1 MIWGV
6 TSAEQLL
13 DESRFTPLHRRI
25 WLVAA
30 LGLLLD
36 GFDFFVIGV
45 CLPLIT
51 VDLGLTPGRAGL
63 LASAAVVGS
72 VLGALLVGPVADR
85 IGRRLVFRL
94 DLLAFVAAALASAF
108 AWDVWSLIGFRF
120 LLGVAIGADYPLS
133 SSYAVEVAP
142 RRHRERLLVGVI
154 SFQAIGSLLGVGL
167 GLLAVHAD
175 PAPGA
180 WRWILG
186 SGAFFAVLVVAARHG
201 LPESPRWLLSQGR
214 REEAAQVI
222 SRLVGD
228 QVRPEQVTSTADER
242 VPWRRLFGAEF
253 RRRTVFTS
261 VPWLLL
267 DVVVY
272 GIGVF
277 TPTILAG
284 LVVGDGTASSI
295 GNVVTTLRQTALTDV
310 FLVLGFVAALLLIG
324 RVGAV
329 RLQVTGF
336 VAVAAGLVLLAA
348 SAALPGGADAWFALA
363 FAGFAL
369 SNFFQ
374 NMGPNSTTFLM
385 PAVAFPTAVR
395 ATGAGLG
402 AAAGKAG
409 AVLVTLTFPVLHEG
423 VGLPL
428 TLGLM
433 AAGAVLAALVTVA
446 ARPRFLHADDPGW
459 TAGTA

>member
-1 MIWGV
+1 MMWIV

-13 DESRFTPLHRRI
+13 DESRLTPLHRRI

-45 CLPLIT
+45 CLPLVT
-51 VDLGLTPGRAGL
+51 VDLGLGSVQVGL

-72 VLGALLVGPVADR
+72 VVGALVVGPVADR

-94 DLLAFVAAALASAF
+94 DLIAFVVAALASSL
-108 AWDVWSLIGFRF
+108 AWDIWSLIAFRF

-154 SFQAIGSLLGVGL
+154 AFQAVGSLLGVAL
-167 GLLAVHAD
+167 GLAAIRLH
-175 PAPGA
+175 PEPGA
-180 WRWILG
+180 WRWVLG
-186 SGAFFAVLVVAARHG
+186 SGALLALAVVVARHG

-214 REEAAQVI
+214 REEAAQVVG
-222 SRLVGD
+222 RLVGRP
-228 QVRPEQVTSTADER
+228 VAPEQVTSAADER
-242 VPWRRLFGAEF
+242 VPWRRLFGTGL

-272 GIGVF
+272 GTGVF

-284 LVVGDGTASSI
+284 LVVGDTGGSYVA
-295 GNVVTTLRQTALTDV
+295 GVVTTLRETAFTDV
-310 FLVLGFVAALLLIG
+310 FLVIGFVAALLLVG

-329 RLQVTGF
+329 RLQVVGF
-336 VAVAAGLVLLAA
+336 VAVAAGLAVLAL
-348 SAALPGGADAWFALA
+348 SAALPGGADAWYGLA
-363 FAGFAL
+363 FLGFAMA
-369 SNFFQ
+369 NFFQ
-374 NMGPNSTTFLM
+374 NAGPNSTTFLM
-385 PAVAFPTAVR
+385 PAVAFPTSVR

-409 AVLVTLTFPVLHEG
+409 AVLVTLGFPLLHERL
-423 VGLPL
+423 GL
-428 TLGLM
+428 TASIGLM
-433 AAGAVLAALVTVA
+433 AAGALVAAVVTVA
-446 ARPRFLHADDPGW
+446 FRPEHLHADDPAA
-459 TAGTA
+459 TH